1 MIFRLL
7 SFLYRCVSVP
17 SLSCHEL
24 IRGIIDRGDIIW
36 YVVGFNRYCYF
47 SFCSTKFSGAYVVLF
62 GLCVYLLFKR
72 RAKGAVNKPFL
83 ITAILAFTLNTG
95 HIIVGIIRVL
105 QAFSDQGSSTSAI
118 DYYGQTWL
126 PLNIVG
132 EVLMITTTLVAD
144 IMVTSQTY
152 RCYLLWSCQWKVI
165 VAPVIL
171 LVASSVTAFVSVY
184 NFSQLKPGQPFLSS
198 TNINWGNAV
207 FVLWLVTIVL
217 ITSLIVYRLR
227 YIARQTRESLGK
239 EHGNRYNYI
248 MAVVLSSLLLFS
260 YVILTLLNSLES
272 GIIYAFSALVL
283 VILCLMQSVY
293 EAVALN
299 AIAQITGITATLTIV
314 RIGLST
320 ITEGMPTDE
329 YGSNATH
336 TSRGKSRR
344 VNIHTSGL
352 EFETKDPSESIDDK
366 EAV

>member
-1 MIFRLL
+1 
-7 SFLYRCVSVP
+7 
-17 SLSCHEL
+17 
-24 IRGIIDRGDIIW
+24 
-36 YVVGFNRYCYF
+36 
-47 SFCSTKFSGAYVVLF
+47 
-62 GLCVYLLFKR
+62 
-72 RAKGAVNKPFL
+72 
-83 ITAILAFTLNTG
+83 
-95 HIIVGIIRVL
+95 
-105 QAFSDQGSSTSAI
+105 
-118 DYYGQTWL
+118 
-126 PLNIVG
+126 
-132 EVLMITTTLVAD
+132 
-144 IMVTSQTY
+144 MVTY
-152 RCYLLWSCQWKVI
+152 RCYLVWSCQWKVI

-207 FVLWLVTIVL
+207 FILWLVTIVL

-248 MAVVLSSLLLFS
+248 MAVVL
-260 YVILTLLNSLES
+260 ES

-293 EAVALN
+293 QAVAFN

-320 ITEGMPTDE
+320 IAEGMPTDE

-336 TSRGKSRR
+336 TSRGKSRH
-344 VNIHTSGL
+344 VSIHTSGL
-352 EFETKDPSESIDDK
+352 EFETMDPSESIDDK